1 MNFVY
6 FLEFLNSFYIE
17 EVEEANRVSE
27 RERISRM
34 VFNRDI
40 SGGDLTNRINEENSR
55 RQAMRTARCVRILGK
70 GVVKVVHRCD
80 DAKENNVLDLSGCQ
94 LMQMP
99 DAVFHLMRNTSLVTC
114 NLSNNVITKI
124 PPKLPLNFNLI
135 TELNLS
141 ANRMSTLPPEM
152 VNCSQLQQVDI
163 SANSFAALP
172 PVLFQLQALTTI
184 NASNNFIADV
194 EVDEIENCCSLE
206 SLNLEEN
213 PLTAES
219 HSKISNITNIR
230 IRVTARQV
238 EEWEDLSI

>member
-6 FLEFLNSFYIE
+6 FLDFLNSFYIE
-17 EVEEANRVSE
+17 EVEAANRVTRQE
-27 RERISRM
+27 RVARM
-34 VFNRDI
+34 VFNRDDNNDI
-40 SGGDLTNRINEENSR
+40 TDRLTQETHR

-99 DAVFHLMRNTSLVTC
+99 DAVFHLMRNTALVTC

-141 ANRMSTLPPEM
+141 ANRISSLPQEM
-152 VNCSQLQQVDI
+152 VNCSQLQQLDI
-163 SANSFAALP
+163 SSNSFVALP
-172 PVLFQLQALTTI
+172 PVLFQLPALANI
-184 NASNNFIADV
+184 NASTNFIADV
-194 EVDEIENCCSLE
+194 EIDELENCCSLE
-206 SLNLEEN
+206 AVNLEEN
-213 PLTAES
+213 PLTPDT
-219 HSKISNITNIR
+219 HQKINNVVNIR
-230 IRVTARQV
+230 IRVTARQT

>member
-6 FLEFLNSFYIE
+6 FLDFLNSFYVE
-17 EVEEANRVSE
+17 EVDVANRTSRQE
-27 RERISRM
+27 RVARM
-34 VFNRDI
+34 VFDND
-40 SGGDLTNRINEENSR
+40 NNSNMAERMADEAHR
-55 RQAMRTARCVRILGK
+55 RHAMRTARCVRILGK

-124 PPKLPLNFNLI
+124 PPKLPLNFSLI

-141 ANRMSTLPPEM
+141 GNRMSSLPQEM
-152 VNCSQLQQVDI
+152 TNCTQLQEVDI
-163 SANSFAALP
+163 SSNSFVSLP
-172 PVLFQLQALTTI
+172 PVLLQLPALCTI
-184 NASNNFIADV
+184 NASTNFIADV
-194 EVDEIENCCSLE
+194 DVDMLESSCSLE
-206 SLNLEEN
+206 SVNLEEN
-213 PLTAES
+213 PLTSEI
-219 HSKISNITNIR
+219 HQRLNDIVNIR
-230 IRVTARQV
+230 IRVSARKL